1 MAEDAAMT
9 GVVGTAWGHCNDW
22 GAWTWLGSLQWLE
35 CMDTTGAIAMVGML
49 GHGWARCNGLVR
61 LDMTVAIAMI
71 GMFGH
76 GWGHYNDWHAWAWA
90 GPLQ

>member
-1 MAEDAAMT
+1 
-9 GVVGTAWGHCNDW
+9 
-22 GAWTWLGSLQWLE
+22 
-35 CMDTTGAIAMVGML
+35 ML
-49 GHGWARCNGLVR
+49 GHGWAHRNGWNAWTLLGPLQWLECLDMTGLNAMIWGC

-90 GPLQ
+90 GPLQCLECLGMAVTIAMAGMFEHD